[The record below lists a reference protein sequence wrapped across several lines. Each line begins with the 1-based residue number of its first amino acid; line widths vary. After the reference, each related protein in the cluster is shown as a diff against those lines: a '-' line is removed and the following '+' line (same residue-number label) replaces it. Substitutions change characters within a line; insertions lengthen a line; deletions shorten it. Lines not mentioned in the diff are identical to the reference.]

1 MKKFLTK
8 RDIMELLCI
17 TAAKFEW
24 CISKLKIG
32 YVIELNQR
40 LFAIQDLIDICHYIT
55 RKKPKVLYDTFESK
69 INLTTNCY
77 ESRFSID

>member
-1 MKKFLTK
+1 MKKYLTR

-24 CISKLKIG
+24 CILRLNIG

-40 LFAIQDLIDICHYIT
+40 LFSVQTLIDIYHYIT
-55 RKKPKVLYDTFESK
+55 RKKTKVLYDTFESK
-69 INLTTNCY
+69 INLKTKLL
-77 ESRFSID
+77 